1 MERGRPC
8 DLEGIRVTPR
18 CSWSI
23 ALFVLL
29 LAAASPPA
37 AAVDGSEYVD
47 AALAEAGQIPGEV
60 VSTPERRSGH
70 GPEEGAVA
78 ADTRPVHESGFERI
92 ERAWRAPTGSL
103 DERVTLTRRASLEL
117 GIWNLDAAARSV
129 LSGSLGGDRLENARV
144 AVRLA
149 PDLPAGR
156 IELAR
161 ALWLQGDAPMVAL
174 RAALAALTAIPR
186 HLEASLWFGGS
197 LLFILGLCFMLAGLW
212 CIVLVGGAA
221 LPHAAHDL
229 GDLLPGKAPR
239 FARLAMLVSLLL
251 APMALGEGLLGL
263 CVALSAIGCFYGDVR
278 QRLTVFLAA
287 SLFIFG
293 AYPVLQLAG
302 GTLESFFAD
311 PIAEA
316 AISTEQGFTHP
327 VDQVRL
333 EAAAASD
340 PLAAR
345 ALAMRARRAGTLG
358 EADAHYQKLLQ
369 EEPDDPVI
377 ANNAANVRLNLGHME
392 SALALYRHSVELRP
406 DPVVL
411 FNLSQAH
418 GRAFQMDELSNAL
431 AEAQRLD
438 GALVA
443 ELTALQ
449 GAEPVGFVVDQP
461 LGTTLVWERILRP
474 IHSDRI
480 AKEIRTLFAPGRLGS
495 DSAFAVG
502 LFVAILVVFGALGSR
517 VSRSHRCTRCGSTV
531 CARCDPENRDRNH
544 CARCKQLFQPSE
556 TSDRELRLARIAE
569 LRTREERIERWAV
582 AAAFMIP
589 GAAGLLAKRP
599 LRCLFGSIFAVLAL
613 IVLIFRNGVVP
624 DPMVAGA
631 TAPLAAI
638 LIAALSLLGYFVVVL
653 LSLATRRNA

>member
-1 MERGRPC
+1 
-8 DLEGIRVTPR
+8 VTPR
-18 CSWSI
+18 RSWWT
-23 ALFVLL
+23 AFFVVIV
-29 LAAASPPA
+29 AVVSAPA

-47 AALAEAGQIPGEV
+47 AALVGGNEVLGEG
-60 VSTPERRSGH
+60 VSASESAL
-70 GPEEGAVA
+70 GATHAMHAMAV
-78 ADTRPVHESGFERI
+78 DPPPVIESGLERI
-92 ERAWRAPTGSL
+92 ERAWATPADSL
-103 DERVTLTRRASLEL
+103 DERVALTRRASLEF

-129 LSGSLGGDRLENARV
+129 LAGSLGGDHLENARV

-156 IELAR
+156 AELAR
-161 ALWLQGDAPMVAL
+161 AIWLQGDAPMFAL

-197 LLFILGLCFMLAGLW
+197 LLFILGLCFVLAGIW
-212 CIVLVGGAA
+212 CIALVGGAA

-239 FARLAMLVSLLL
+239 FARVALLASLLL
-251 APMALGEGLLGL
+251 APVALGEGLLGL
-263 CVALSAIGCFYGDVR
+263 CAALSAVGCYYGDLR

-287 SLFIFG
+287 SLFILG

-302 GTLESFFAD
+302 GTLEAFFAD
-311 PIAEA
+311 PVAGA
-316 AISTEQGFTHP
+316 AISTAQGFTHP

-345 ALAMRARRAGTLG
+345 ALAMRARRAGMLG
-358 EADAHYQKLLQ
+358 EADAHYQDLLQ
-369 EEPDDPVI
+369 QAPDDPIV
-377 ANNAANVRLNLGHME
+377 ANNAANVRLNLGQME
-392 SALALYRHSVELRP
+392 SAVALYQRSVELRP

-418 GRAFQMDELSNAL
+418 GRAFQMDQMSNAL
-431 AEAQRLD
+431 AEAQHLD

-449 GAEPVGFVVDQP
+449 GAEPVGFVIDQP
-461 LGTTLVWERILRP
+461 LDTALIWERILRS
-474 IHSDRI
+474 IHSDRM
-480 AKEIRTLFAPGRLGS
+480 AKEIRLQFAPGRLGS
-495 DSAFAVG
+495 DSVFAVS
-502 LFVAILVVFGALGSR
+502 LFAAIFVVFGALGGR
-517 VSRSHRCTRCGSTV
+517 ISRSHRCNRCGHTICTRCGPESRGRSV
-531 CARCDPENRDRNH
+531 CVDCT
-544 CARCKQLFQPSE
+544 QLFQPSE

-569 LRTREERIERWAV
+569 LQSRGERVERWAV
-582 AAAFMIP
+582 AAAFLIP
-589 GAAGLLAKRP
+589 GVAGLLAKRP
-599 LRCLFGSIFAVLAL
+599 LRCLFGSVFAVLVL
-613 IVLIFRNGVVP
+613 MVLIWRNGVVP

-631 TAPLAAI
+631 AAPIASV
-638 LIAALSLLGYFVVVL
+638 LIAAISLLGYFVVVL